1 MCVRFH
7 VFPFFCSLFA
17 LSSLLEEMYSVDD
30 VTSLLNSIQEI
41 VRSNVRSESTKYS
54 HQVVL
59 YLRNIFLQAE
69 GYGVQ
74 LQVDTAQLEDA

>member
-1 MCVRFH
+1 MLCTV
-7 VFPFFCSLFA
+7 
-17 LSSLLEEMYSVDD
+17 SLLEEMYSIDD
-30 VTSLLNSIQEI
+30 VTSLLNYVQEI
-41 VRSNVRSESTKYS
+41 VRSNVRSDSKKFS